1 MEGGQSKPTFVRPPY
16 VKRTSEEKR
25 LYREKTNQD
34 RVSKGLD
41 PLPAKKKSK
50 PKPKVTHQYTA
61 ESDASWLFTLEK
73 GLLDMSK
80 QSLAVSLSLQKWIEM
95 TTKRYNEQQHLTKHQ
110 EHDLDGVEYGRA
122 AVAFLQSKR
131 LGPKPASQK
140 TRERALKSFEYDN
153 SERGKQKV
161 IEDSRKMY
169 RDPYGPWKLEGEE
182 RKQYGEGKQH
192 DAHVRKEQ
200 RKLDHEKK
208 VNEQHATKLQREEA
222 NRDRERKEK
231 QEWELMTDSQKEAVI
246 EGRHAKHIAK
256 LQLKHGANWEQ
267 VLKDENE
274 KRAARYDQEDGD
286 GIAEGQLADHE
297 NEQYDKEQGATPPA
311 PYEPGQYPMPRN
323 RAAAMRDAMNRVD
336 ETETPLPPE
345 GGTQAQ
351 NRGVPSE
358 YAIN

>member
-1 MEGGQSKPTFVRPPY
+1 MLKPKRTFVRPPY
-16 VKRTSEEKR
+16 VKRTNDQKR

-34 RVSKGLD
+34 RANNGQD

-95 TTKRYNEQQHLTKHQ
+95 TKKRYNEQQHLTKHQ
-110 EHDLDGVEYGRA
+110 EHDLDAVEYGRA

-131 LGPKPASQK
+131 LGPKPASQQ
-140 TRERALKSFEYDN
+140 TRDRALKAFEFTRDN
-153 SERGKQKV
+153 THGP
-161 IEDSRKMY
+161 IT
-169 RDPYGPWKLEGEE
+169 RDTYG
-182 RKQYGEGKQH
+182 QQQQH

-200 RKLDHEKK
+200 RKLDHEKHVK
-208 VNEQHATKLQREEA
+208 EQIAAKLQRQEA
-222 NRDRERKEK
+222 HRDREMKEK
-231 QEWELMTDSQKEAVI
+231 QEWDSMTDSQKEAVI

-311 PYEPGQYPMPRN
+311 PYEPGQFPMRRNKMNVKPPKEYPEPE
-323 RAAAMRDAMNRVD
+323 RDFEHEKRMLDRL
-336 ETETPLPPE
+336 TEKPKGLDGATYKKE
-345 GGTQAQ
+345 F
-351 NRGVPSE
+351 NGVPSE
-358 YAIN
+358 YAIA